1 MSETSMEVKANCF
14 QVIDKEVK
22 AQSNSGA
29 IYVPKAWIG
38 KKVRVLLLEPLEE
51 EE

>member
-1 MSETSMEVKANCF
+1 MEIKVECY

-22 AQSNSGA
+22 AQTNAGV
-29 IYVPKAWIG
+29 IYAPKDWIG

-51 EE
+51 EK